1 MTDSMLCQN
10 RRNAIKMAVR
20 ATRHLGGD
28 MAEFGVFLGNTAKIL
43 IRDKAS
49 HQTVLLFD
57 SFQGVPETGDC
68 KCTMEQFDE
77 NMQEFS
83 FLDFRVWVGLFS
95 GTVPGFRVPLA
106 FAHIDCDNQDGTKL
120 VLNHIKPLM
129 VEGGLIIVD
138 DYHAEFPGVMK
149 AVDENSDGWNKVV
162 IAGTPHNSVM
172 LFKL

>member
-1 MTDSMLCQN
+1 
-10 RRNAIKMAVR
+10 MAVR

-43 IRDKAS
+43 ILEKS
-49 HQTVLLFD
+49 VHQIVILFD
-57 SFQGVPETGDC
+57 SFQGVPETGHC
-68 KCTMEQFDE
+68 KCSRENFDE
-77 NMQEFS
+77 NMRHYGSHRFKVYEGVFS
-83 FLDFRVWVGLFS
+83 E
-95 GTVPGFRVPLA
+95 TVPTFQNPLA
-106 FAHIDCDNQDGTKL
+106 FAHIDCDNHDGTKL

-129 VEGGLIIVD
+129 VDGGLIIVD
-138 DYHAEFPGVMK
+138 DYHPEFPGVMK